1 MLSRNQTKPEVYIGP
16 REYLSGDISVYFR
29 EFKGQDVNAPRKIL
43 SILFQLKTSKIT
55 FPEGGD
61 EAASALVL
69 KSMCPFNFPEVSFC
83 FLELPFCFSEVPFYF
98 SKMPYCYPKLPR
110 SNVFF
115 IYCTRLFPRM
125 IFFLLT
131 VTSCPAQSCLQR

>member
-1 MLSRNQTKPEVYIGP
+1 MNIYQGIFRYILGNLRVRMSMP
-16 REYLSGDISVYFR
+16 LEKFFQFYF
-29 EFKGQDVNAPRKIL
+29 
-43 SILFQLKTSKIT
+43 SLKHPKIT

>member
-16 REYLSGDISVYFR
+16 REYLSRDISVYIR
-29 EFKGQDVNAPRKIL
+29 EFKGQDVNAPRKII
-43 SILFQLKTSKIT
+43 SILFQLKTSKNYLSR
-55 FPEGGD
+55 GGD

-98 SKMPYCYPKLPR
+98 SKIPYCYPKLPR
-110 SNVFF
+110 SNVF
-115 IYCTRLFPRM
+115 LFTVRV
-125 IFFLLT
+125 FFQEWFFPCWL
-131 VTSCPAQSCLQR
+131 